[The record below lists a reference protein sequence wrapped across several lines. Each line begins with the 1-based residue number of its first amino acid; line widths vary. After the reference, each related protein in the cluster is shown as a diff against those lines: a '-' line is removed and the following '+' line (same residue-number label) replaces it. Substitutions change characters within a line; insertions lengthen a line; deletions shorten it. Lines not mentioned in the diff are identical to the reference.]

1 MQSEAPTLLNPHFA
15 AGIKDG
21 FASRIFYEPLAQ
33 WDADANLEPVLA
45 AEIPSRANGGLAADG
60 RSVVWRLKKGV
71 TWHDGQPFTADDVVF
86 NWQYAI
92 DPAAATFT
100 AGNYLDLKLEKVD
113 AYTVRVVF
121 SKPTPFWPGQYA
133 QVLLVPRH
141 LFAAYS
147 GAKSRDAP
155 NNNKPVGTGAYTF
168 VDFKPG
174 DLLRAAINPH
184 YHQANRPHFD
194 TLELK
199 GGGDTTSAARTVLQ
213 TGEYDYAGGLL
224 VDDEVLKRM
233 EAGGKGRVEF
243 LSGSATTAIYLNYA
257 DPGTEVDGERSNPKT
272 HHPLFSD
279 PDVRRAIGLLIDRQS
294 IQSYVFG
301 RQGEATTNFINNPPR
316 YRSPNNKAE
325 FSIDKAKA
333 VLDAAGWKAGA
344 DGVRAK
350 DGKKLALL
358 FQGGSLPSRA
368 EVPSH
373 RQAGG
378 TEGRNPDRT
387 QGGCVQRVLLV
398 RRGQSRHVRQVLRR
412 HADPQLGQQQSGPRN
427 PDAVLRVVGSSVE
440 GQQVARAEPGAL
452 AKQRIR
458 CAVPRCTGGARSSQ
472 ARCPFH
478 PDERPGG
485 RRRLRAADLLPQ
497 LGASP
502 EPTPGGALVGLA
514 ARHGVAAA
522 LVPRN
527 LMARRARFTSKSSPH
542 GSRCGRATH

>member
-1 MQSEAPTLLNPHFA
+1 MLKLLQSEAPTLLNPHFA
-15 AGIKDG
+15 AGVKDN

-45 AEIPSRANGGLAADG
+45 AEIPSRENGGLAADG

-71 TWHDGQPFTADDVVF
+71 TWHDGAALHGRRRRLQLAVRHRPGRRHLHR
-86 NWQYAI
+86 WQLR
-92 DPAAATFT
+92 
-100 AGNYLDLKLEKVD
+100 NLKLEKID

-133 QVLLVPRH
+133 QVMLVPRH
-141 LFAAYS
+141 LFAAYG

-155 NNNKPVGTGAYTF
+155 NNNRPVGTGAYTF

-213 TGEYDYAGGLL
+213 TGEYDYAGSLL

-279 PDVRRAIGLLIDRQS
+279 PDVRRAMGLLIDRQS
-294 IQSYVFG
+294 IQTYVFG

-333 VLDAAGWKAGA
+333 VLDAAGWKAGRRR
-344 DGVRAK
+344 RARERRQEA
-350 DGKKLALL
+350 GAAIPGR
-358 FQGGSLPSRA
+358 QSSRRA
-368 EVPSH
+368 EVPGH

-378 TEGRNPDRT
+378 TEGRHPDRT
-387 QGGCVQRVLLV
+387 QGGRVQRVL
-398 RRGQSRHVRQVLRR
+398 SRPTWAIPTRTASSTPTCRL
-412 HADPQLGQQQSGPRN
+412 STGPTT
-427 PDAVLRVVGSSVE
+427 
-440 GQQVARAEPGAL
+440 
-452 AKQRIR
+452 IR
-458 CAVPRCTGGARSSQ
+458 
-472 ARCPFH
+472 
-478 PDERPGG
+478 
-485 RRRLRAADLLPQ
+485 
-497 LGASP
+497 
-502 EPTPGGALVGLA
+502 TPK
-514 ARHGVAAA
+514 
-522 LVPRN
+522 
-527 LMARRARFTSKSSPH
+527 T
-542 GSRCGRATH
+542 

>member
-1 MQSEAPTLLNPHFA
+1 MTEKELRQLVEQVRCGNLPRRDFIERMLGLGLSLPMAGLMLMEARAAPAQAAFRYKPTRRGGGGLLKLLQSEAPTLLNPHFA
-15 AGIKDG
+15 AGVKDN

-71 TWHDGQPFTADDVVF
+71 IWHDGQPFTADDVVF

-113 AYTVRVVF
+113 ASTVRVVF

-133 QVLLVPRH
+133 QVMLVPKH

-233 EAGGKGRVEF
+233 EAGGKGRVAVPQRQRDHGDLPE
-243 LSGSATTAIYLNYA
+243 LRR
-257 DPGTEVDGERSNPKT
+257 PGHRSR
-272 HHPLFSD
+272 
-279 PDVRRAIGLLIDRQS
+279 RRALEPED
-294 IQSYVFG
+294 
-301 RQGEATTNFINNPPR
+301 APP
-316 YRSPNNKAE
+316 A
-325 FSIDKAKA
+325 
-333 VLDAAGWKAGA
+333 
-344 DGVRAK
+344 
-350 DGKKLALL
+350 
-358 FQGGSLPSRA
+358 
-368 EVPSH
+368 
-373 RQAGG
+373 
-378 TEGRNPDRT
+378 
-387 QGGCVQRVLLV
+387 VQRPGRAPRHGTADRPTRHPDLRL
-398 RRGQSRHVRQVLRR
+398 RPPGRGDDQFH
-412 HADPQLGQQQSGPRN
+412 QQS
-427 PDAVLRVVGSSVE
+427 
-440 GQQVARAEPGAL
+440 
-452 AKQRIR
+452 
-458 CAVPRCTGGARSSQ
+458 
-472 ARCPFH
+472 
-478 PDERPGG
+478 
-485 RRRLRAADLLPQ
+485 AALPQ
-497 LGASP
+497 P
-502 EPTPGGALVGLA
+502 EQQG
-514 ARHGVAAA
+514 
-522 LVPRN
+522 
-527 LMARRARFTSKSSPH
+527 
-542 GSRCGRATH
+542 

>member
-1 MQSEAPTLLNPHFA
+1 MPQRCSTRTLR
-15 AGIKDG
+15 AGVKDN

-45 AEIPSRANGGLAADG
+45 AEIPSRENGGLAADG

-92 DPAAATFT
+92 DAAAATIT
-100 AGNYLDLKLEKVD
+100 AGAYDNLKLEKID
-113 AYTVRVVF
+113 AHTVRVVF
-121 SKPTPFWPGQYA
+121 SKPTPFWPGLYA
-133 QVLLVPRH
+133 QVMLVPRH

-155 NNNKPVGTGAYTF
+155 NNNRPVGTGAYTF

-174 DLLRAAINPH
+174 DLLRAAINPR

-213 TGEYDYAGGLL
+213 TGEYDYAGSLL

-233 EAGGKGRVEF
+233 EAGGKGRVQF
-243 LSGSATTAIYLNYA
+243 LSGSATTAVYLNYA

-279 PDVRRAIGLLIDRQS
+279 PDVRRAMGLLIDRQS
-294 IQSYVFG
+294 IQTYVFG

-333 VLDAAGWKAGA
+333 VLDAAGWKP
-344 DGVRAK
+344 
-350 DGKKLALL
+350 ALM
-358 FQGGSLPSRA
+358 A
-368 EVPSH
+368 
-373 RQAGG
+373 
-378 TEGRNPDRT
+378 
-387 QGGCVQRVLLV
+387 C
-398 RRGQSRHVRQVLRR
+398 
-412 HADPQLGQQQSGPRN
+412 
-427 PDAVLRVVGSSVE
+427 
-440 GQQVARAEPGAL
+440 
-452 AKQRIR
+452 
-458 CAVPRCTGGARSSQ
+458 
-472 ARCPFH
+472 
-478 PDERPGG
+478 
-485 RRRLRAADLLPQ
+485 
-497 LGASP
+497 
-502 EPTPGGALVGLA
+502 
-514 ARHGVAAA
+514 
-522 LVPRN
+522 
-527 LMARRARFTSKSSPH
+527 ARRAARSWRCCSRPPATPQCRSTRPSS
-542 GSRCGRATH
+542 SRRHRRPESRSNSRRSCPACSSRLTWAIPTRTESSTPTCRPSTGPTTIRTPKT